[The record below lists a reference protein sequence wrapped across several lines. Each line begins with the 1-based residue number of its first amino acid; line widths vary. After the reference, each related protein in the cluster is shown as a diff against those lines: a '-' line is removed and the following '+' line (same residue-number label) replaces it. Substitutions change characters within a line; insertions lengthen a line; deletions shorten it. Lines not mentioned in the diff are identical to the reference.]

1 MARLEELERKFEE
14 NPRRYFAPLANEYR
28 KAGDSAKAAELCRS
42 QLPEVPGHISG
53 HIVLGQSLF
62 DSGDLAGARTALE
75 TALAL
80 DPENIVA
87 LRYLGDIARNTGDT
101 ADAERWYS
109 RTLEADPYNEAATQG
124 LQALR
129 AHEPAAAEGEVS
141 AAPPTGEDAAPAESA
156 APEEGTQSPAHAAI
170 AEGFEPTAHVF
181 EPVPGDASIESG
193 EQLSGEPS
201 GLDAPSSQVGAA
213 ESDEIAPTAALTP
226 SEEVVSVA
234 VPAGVEERS
243 PEPAPAD
250 AATETFAEPES
261 TAAEPEPMVAAAAAT
276 EMQPAPSEGA
286 VALQVEDAASS
297 AEFAGDLAISAESES
312 ADESTEVVTAA
323 PQPSGMETAPA
334 LAEFSSPVTDE
345 GAPEPAAPLERFDV
359 EAHESTEADA
369 ETPAEAAPDRAA
381 SDDGL
386 QAAEER
392 VLESAAP
399 FVTETM
405 ADLYLEQGYPHEALE
420 LLMQLAEQRPDD
432 ERLREKVADI
442 ESVIAARR
450 DAVVAAARAER
461 AETAQAADSGPQAA
475 ASEAA
480 EGAPAEGTGES
491 VWEPSPDAPFDAAVA
506 EVDSSA
512 FAELQPERAAS
523 AFGIPPFLPAEE
535 EAPATVRELFARM
548 DRARPRP
555 PSSVTPRP
563 LSRLRSDFA
572 PMPDPG
578 ESASGT
584 EGDPFA
590 FPDAPRPEQ
599 RVART
604 SGPHPTFNPST
615 ADLDDFEAWLRGLKG
630 S

>member
-1 MARLEELERKFEE
+1 VARLEELERKFEE

-101 ADAERWYS
+101 AEAERWYA

-129 AHEPAAAEGEVS
+129 EAPS
-141 AAPPTGEDAAPAESA
+141 ATADIEAPVESA
-156 APEEGTQSPAHAAI
+156 AEDSGVS
-170 AEGFEPTAHVF
+170 V
-181 EPVPGDASIESG
+181 EPVSAE
-193 EQLSGEPS
+193 E
-201 GLDAPSSQVGAA
+201 AA
-213 ESDEIAPTAALTP
+213 EAEAP
-226 SEEVVSVA
+226 V
-234 VPAGVEERS
+234 
-243 PEPAPAD
+243 PAD
-250 AATETFAEPES
+250 AEPVV
-261 TAAEPEPMVAAAAAT
+261 PEPSTSESVDD
-276 EMQPAPSEGA
+276 AP
-286 VALQVEDAASS
+286 VEDAPIS

-312 ADESTEVVTAA
+312 AEEST
-323 PQPSGMETAPA
+323 G
-334 LAEFSSPVTDE
+334 
-345 GAPEPAAPLERFDV
+345 EPASPPAIPLERFDV
-359 EAHESTEADA
+359 EAHEPIEASV
-369 ETPAEAAPDRAA
+369 ETDESIEPPVVPAAAGASAAAAPEAAA
-381 SDDGL
+381 SDDAL
-386 QAAEER
+386 QAEER
-392 VLESAAP
+392 VLETAAP

-432 ERLREKVADI
+432 ERLREKVAEI

-450 DAVVAAARAER
+450 DAAVAAARAER
-461 AETAQAADSGPQAA
+461 AEIAQAADSAPPIA
-475 ASEAA
+475 EAETA
-480 EGAPAEGTGES
+480 EATGQG
-491 VWEPSPDAPFDAAVA
+491 VWEPAPDAPFDAAVA

-512 FAELQPERAAS
+512 FAEQQNQQEAS
-523 AFGIPPFLPAEE
+523 PFEIPPFLPAEE
-535 EAPATVRELFARM
+535 EAPTSVRELFARM

-578 ESASGT
+578 EAAGAA
-584 EGDPFA
+584 GDDPFA
-590 FPDAPRPEQ
+590 FPDAPRPDQ

-604 SGPHPTFNPST
+604 SGPQPTFNPST
-615 ADLDDFEAWLRGLKG
+615 ADIDDFEAWLRGLKG
-630 S
+630 P